1 MTKKDFAETIETFLE
16 KHKMAPT
23 TFGILANKEPNFVFL
38 IRDGR
43 ECREETQA
51 RILNFMQQYKENS
64 DEETS
69 C

>member
-1 MTKKDFAETIETFLE
+1 MTKEDFKKTITDFIENTG
-16 KHKMAPT
+16 MSAT
-23 TFGILANKEPNFVFL
+23 AFGLAAANNPNFVFD
-38 IRDGR
+38 INKGR

-51 RILNFMQQYKENS
+51 RILNFINNYKENS